1 MTNPIVI
8 EHNVATG
15 EILEREMTKAEANAR
30 AEQEA
35 TALAAEETKLATT
48 QIYAQVLDTKISKDM
63 LALSKQFEISN
74 NNLKIAK

>member
-35 TALAAEETKLATT
+35 TALAAEETKLAEK
-48 QIYAQVLDTKISKDM
+48 AAL
-63 LALSKQFEISN
+63 LARLGITNDEAALLLS
-74 NNLKIAK
+74 